1 MSFLSIQNVVAGY
14 GSGQDILKGISLDV
28 EAGQTYCIIG
38 PNGAGKSTLLKVV
51 SGLLR
56 PRDGSVAFNGE
67 DITGLPTHEIL
78 RRGLCFVPQD
88 QSLFPDMTVRENLRM
103 GGFVLRDRSEVDR
116 RIEEVYET
124 FPILAEKAGQPARAL
139 SGGQQQTLAL
149 GRTLVLRPQLIMLDE
164 PSLGLAP
171 KISRQIFES
180 IARLREAGLTVLIV
194 EQNAKLGLQAADW
207 GVVLDLGREHIVD
220 EAAKILDDPRVAEL
234 YLGGGFARRENGNG
248 SGTTEAES

>member
-1 MSFLSIQNVVAGY
+1 MSFLRIQNVVAGY

-28 EAGQTYCIIG
+28 EVGQTYCIIG
-38 PNGAGKSTLLKVV
+38 PNGAGKSTLLKVI
-51 SGLLR
+51 SGLLK
-56 PRDGSVAFNGE
+56 PREGSVEFGGE

-103 GGFVLRDRSEVDR
+103 GGFVLRDNAEVDR
-116 RIEEVYET
+116 RMEEVYGT
-124 FPILAEKAGQPARAL
+124 FPILKEKAGQPARAL

-180 IARLREAGLTVLIV
+180 IARLREAGITVVIV

-207 GVVLDLGREHIVD
+207 GVVLDLGTEHIVD
-220 EAAKILDDPRVAEL
+220 RAEAILEDPRVAEL
-234 YLGGGFARRENGNG
+234 YLGGGLSTKA
-248 SGTTEAES
+248 SGGRT

>member
-14 GSGQDILKGISLDV
+14 GSGQDILKGISLEV

-38 PNGAGKSTLLKVV
+38 PNGAGKSTLLKVI

-56 PRDGSVAFNGE
+56 PRDGAVTFNGR

-116 RIEEVYET
+116 RIGEVYET
-124 FPILAEKAGQPARAL
+124 FPILLEKAGQPARAL

-171 KISRQIFES
+171 RISRQIFES

-220 EAAKILDDPRVAEL
+220 EAARILEDPRVAEL
-234 YLGGGFARRENGNG
+234 YLGGGLARRGNGNG
-248 SGTTEAES
+248 SGATEAGS